1 MGIKSK
7 NKYWVI
13 AFIISAYMLALSNLS
28 VMDIIKNKNYLRMEP
43 YFTSSEF
50 KAEIVGYFNNIEALN
65 VIYKDYSHKSDDEKV
80 TNEEIKPSKTTY
92 DANLRT
98 KEDQLSNK
106 YKNDLLAAEK
116 KGNNVEISRLTD
128 AKDKELN
135 EFKKE
140 NEKTLDNAKKKI
152 ALYKNKDY
160 ENIKRAVEGKT
171 IIKYYI
177 TKGKN
182 NVIYTNIVNVSDIN
196 LYVKNNAFY
205 SMKFPDKSLKINN
218 DMFII
223 NQWVGTSGEA
233 YFIIPKDIDKTSY
246 IYENYNY
253 YNSVRQRIIKEV
265 IIGFVAFIIW
275 IILIFILKKNKEQ
288 MPIIKKLKKWYNKI
302 PLDVRIF
309 IFIIYY
315 FIMTIYRDNV
325 PFFYK
330 PYNYAQFCTL
340 TIMAFYMVY
349 CISNL
354 IMAYGLY
361 KNREEFREQVKK
373 CAFYQLSKRGIII
386 LTMFAGV
393 AIFVSYITF
402 MVSSRITI
410 IPMMYIICYFVFIF
424 IYSFNKIRFLR
435 NIIKGTEEIVSGNL
449 NYTIVEK
456 GGGDLFKLAH
466 NINNMKA
473 GFKKSLEN
481 EMKSERL
488 KSELITNVS
497 HDLKTPLTSIINYVD
512 FLKKEG
518 LSKEESQGYID
529 VLDRKSQRLKILI
542 DDLFEAS
549 KMASGAVE
557 LNIEK
562 VDITALLQQSL
573 AELHDKINNS
583 SLIFKV
589 KVPKQKIYANLDG
602 KKTWRVFENLINN
615 ILKYTLPKTRVYID
629 LIERDNQI
637 IINMKNISSY
647 EMDFDNEEIFERFIR
662 GDKSRNTEG
671 SGLGLSIA
679 KSIIDLQGGRLS
691 IEIDGDLF
699 KAKVIIPSFSQ
710 PLIEP

>member
-1 MGIKSK
+1 MDTKSK

-80 TNEEIKPSKTTY
+80 TNGEIMPSKTTY

-128 AKDKELN
+128 AKNKELN

-152 ALYKNKDY
+152 ALYKNQDY

-205 SMKFPDKSLKINN
+205 SMKFPDKSLKIND
-218 DMFII
+218 DMFTI

-265 IIGFVAFIIW
+265 IIGFVAFIVG

-288 MPIIKKLKKWYNKI
+288 MPFIKKLKNWYNKI

-309 IFIIYY
+309 LFMIYY
-315 FIMTIYRDNV
+315 FIMNTYIDNV

-330 PYNYAQFCTL
+330 PYNFAQFRTL
-340 TIMAFYMVY
+340 TIMAFYMLY

-354 IMAYGLY
+354 IMVYGLY

-393 AIFVSYITF
+393 AIFVAYSTF

-410 IPMMYIICYFVFIF
+410 IPIMYIICYFVFIF

-435 NIIKGTEEIVSGNL
+435 SIIKGTEEIVSGNL

-456 GGGDLFKLAH
+456 GRGDLFKLAH

-481 EMKSERL
+481 EIKSERL

-573 AELHDKINNS
+573 AELNDKINNS

-647 EMDFDNEEIFERFIR
+647 EMNFDNEEIFERFIR

-679 KSIIDLQGGRLS
+679 KSIIELQGGGLS

-710 PLIEP
+710 SLIEP

>member
-1 MGIKSK
+1 MDTKSK

-13 AFIISAYMLALSNLS
+13 ALIISAYMLALSNLS
-28 VMDIIKNKNYLRMEP
+28 VMDIIKNKNYLRIEP

-65 VIYKDYSHKSDDEKV
+65 IIYKDYSHKSDDEKV
-80 TNEEIKPSKTTY
+80 TNGEIMPSKTTY

-152 ALYKNKDY
+152 ALYKNQDY

-205 SMKFPDKSLKINN
+205 SMKFPDKSLKIND
-218 DMFII
+218 DMYTI

-265 IIGFVAFIIW
+265 IIGFAAFIIG

-288 MPIIKKLKKWYNKI
+288 MPFIKKLKNWYNKI

-309 IFIIYY
+309 LFMIYY
-315 FIMTIYRDNV
+315 FIMTTYIDNV

-330 PYNYAQFCTL
+330 PYNYAQFRTL
-340 TIMAFYMVY
+340 TIMAFYMLY

-354 IMAYGLY
+354 IMVYGLY

-373 CAFYQLSKRGIII
+373 CAIYQLSKRGIII

-393 AIFVSYITF
+393 AIFVAYSTF

-410 IPMMYIICYFVFIF
+410 IPIMYILCYFVFIF

-435 NIIKGTEEIVSGNL
+435 SIIKGTEKIVSGNL

-456 GGGDLFKLAH
+456 GRGDLFKLAH

-481 EMKSERL
+481 EIKSERL

-518 LSKEESQGYID
+518 LSKEESQGYIE

-637 IINMKNISSY
+637 IINMKNIASY

-679 KSIIDLQGGRLS
+679 KSIIELQGGRLS

-710 PLIEP
+710 PSIEP